1 MEKSTGGDR
10 GGKFPYLGSS
20 TCWLQSL
27 ARFSVK
33 HLVIDA
39 GCESK
44 GTGRPA

>member
-1 MEKSTGGDR
+1 MEKCTGGDR
-10 GGKFPYLGSS
+10 GGKFSYLRSG

-27 ARFSVK
+27 AHFSVK

-44 GTGRPA
+44 GTGLPA